1 MSARVADGEAIYT
14 LDAERIRDIQPD
26 LIIAQDLCRVCAV
39 PSGAV
44 EEALEV
50 LGCRAEVISLD
61 PTTLDEVID
70 CIAVVG
76 DATDTARRARAV
88 MHELRARADV
98 VRGAVA
104 CSIIDRGRSRW
115 SGRIRRSA
123 AGTGCPT

>member
-26 LIIAQDLCRVCAV
+26 LIIAQDLCQVCAV

-70 CIAVVG
+70 CFAVVG
-76 DATDTARRARAV
+76 EATDTAPRAA
-88 MHELRARADV
+88 
-98 VRGAVA
+98 
-104 CSIIDRGRSRW
+104 
-115 SGRIRRSA
+115 
-123 AGTGCPT
+123 P